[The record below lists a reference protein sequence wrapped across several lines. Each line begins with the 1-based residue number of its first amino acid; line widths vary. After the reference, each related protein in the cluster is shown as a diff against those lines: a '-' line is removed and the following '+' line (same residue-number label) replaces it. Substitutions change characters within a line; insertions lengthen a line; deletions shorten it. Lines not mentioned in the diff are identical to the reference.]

1 MLLQASSC
9 SSCALLLSPFSR
21 SGNVIIDV
29 SHSRRLGLRRKAS
42 KSSSSSSYPGT
53 SACARVGIDGIAEIV
68 RNKVIISAAVSA
80 AIGQLSKPFTAAI
93 FSGNR
98 VSFNFKASFQSGG
111 FPSTHSS
118 TAVATATA
126 LGLERGFSDAVFGL
140 AAVYAALIMFDAQ
153 GVRREVGIH
162 AKTLNRLLLQNLD
175 SSNDAEDLIDLKPR
189 KSYSNPESL
198 EPLLLEEANFLNA
211 KLNANLFVRP
221 ENSNKVMSSTLASDD
236 GGKSGKVAES
246 RKLLKESV
254 GHNEIEV
261 IAGAF
266 LGFLVSLAVYTV
278 I

>member
-98 VSFNFKASFQSGG
+98 
-111 FPSTHSS
+111 